1 MSISLDGNKDR
12 LDIHMES
19 FDNLGFNNE
28 KVYNWRKSILRA
40 LEEDGIIMSDFYY
53 TPFHSNNKQL
63 LQHIASRS
71 ETYNFLSNEGLL
83 NTGYCPIT
91 GEKIDNTLNYNIFN
105 RKVYLSKRGVDVCK
119 AIEGAGY
126 NDNQYEEFT
135 KSLQKSKQKA
145 NIIIEILYIVIT
157 VLSIFISWKI
167 VSPSGFFSFIGFILL
182 AIVLYHVIGWLLNF
196 LFDIIYR

>member
-1 MSISLDGNKDR
+1 MSLGLEGNKDR

-53 TPFHSNNKQL
+53 TPFNSNNKQL

-91 GEKIDNTLNYNIFN
+91 GERIDNTLNYNIFN

-196 LFDIIYR
+196 

>member
-1 MSISLDGNKDR
+1 MSLGLEGNKDR

-53 TPFHSNNKQL
+53 TPFNSNNKQL

>member
-126 NDNQYEEFT
+126 NDNQYE
-135 KSLQKSKQKA
+135 
-145 NIIIEILYIVIT
+145 
-157 VLSIFISWKI
+157 
-167 VSPSGFFSFIGFILL
+167 
-182 AIVLYHVIGWLLNF
+182 
-196 LFDIIYR
+196 